1 MIYQYRTCLDF
12 YDEEMMEKCLS
23 WFPVERVDNILKI
36 SNLQGRREKV
46 AAYVLLVDMLKE
58 EGLLRDLPRIVYA
71 ENGKP
76 FLANYP
82 DVHFNMS
89 HCRNAVAV
97 ALHDAPVGIDVE
109 SRRSVSRAVV
119 ERVCCR
125 QELSVIDAAVDPEME
140 FLRLWTQKEALL
152 KCTGVGI
159 RDNMRDILV
168 GNTEYQIITEELP
181 AVEGFV
187 SVCCSLF
194 G

>member
-1 MIYQYRTCLDF
+1 M
-12 YDEEMMEKCLS
+12 
-23 WFPVERVDNILKI
+23 
-36 SNLQGRREKV
+36 

-58 EGLLRDLPRIVYA
+58 EGLLREFPKVGYA

-76 FLANYP
+76 FLSNYP

-89 HCRNAVAV
+89 HCKNAVAV

-109 SRRSVSRAVV
+109 CRRSISRALM

-125 QELSVIDAAVDPEME
+125 EELSVIEAAEDAEME

-152 KCTGVGI
+152 KCTGAGI
-159 RDNMRDILV
+159 RDDMRDILV
-168 GNTEYQIITEELP
+168 ENVKYQIITEELP

-187 SVCCSLF
+187 SVCCL

>member
-1 MIYQYRTCLDF
+1 
-12 YDEEMMEKCLS
+12 MEKCLS
-23 WFPVERVDNILKI
+23 WFPVERVDNILRI